1 MTIMTQQGQSASHG
15 INDLGLQADLAMW
28 TRSPI
33 ERNRFEHHPENA
45 SPYDI
50 LLGLL
55 GRQELV
61 SRGWLT

>member
-1 MTIMTQQGQSASHG
+1 MTQQGQSASHG

-33 ERNRFEHHPENA
+33 ERNRFEYHPENA